1 MGTSKEIK
9 LNNFNHYGNTTM
21 TKATKTNELAMT
33 KEMATKLARGFK
45 TGIKNKSQVTA
56 ILTAALDAW
65 INRKEIAARDFILA
79 FWEALNGDKA
89 AVAVVRALMN
99 RLCKRINKENGNE
112 NAPALTVKDGELVDV
127 VPRGGKG
134 GDGGGDGDGDS
145 SFTAI
150 ETPKSIEIRGNV
162 AILSAHLKT
171 INDVAIRAALKQAIA
186 ELAAKL

>member
-1 MGTSKEIK
+1 
-9 LNNFNHYGNTTM
+9 M
-21 TKATKTNELAMT
+21 TKATTATTATTAPVLAMT
-33 KEMATKLARGFK
+33 NEMAVKLARGFK
-45 TGIKNKSQVTA
+45 TGIKNKTQVTA

-65 INRKEIAARDFILA
+65 INKKEIAARDFILA

-127 VPRGGKG
+127 VPRGGN
-134 GDGGGDGDGDS
+134 GGGEGEGEGN
-145 SFTAI
+145 SFTAK
-150 ETPKSIEIRGNV
+150 ETPKSIELRDNIE
-162 AILSAHLKT
+162 ILNAHLET

-186 ELAAKL
+186 ELIAKL

>member
-9 LNNFNHYGNTTM
+9 LNNFNQYGNTTM
-21 TKATKTNELAMT
+21 TKATNDLAMT
-33 KEMATKLARGFK
+33 KEIAIKLARGFK
-45 TGIKNKSQVTA
+45 TGIKNKEQVSA
-56 ILTAALDAW
+56 KLTETLDLW
-65 INRKEIAARDFILA
+65 ITKKDIAARDFILA
-79 FWEALNGDKA
+79 FWDALNGDKA
-89 AVAVVRALMN
+89 SIAVTRALIN
-99 RLCKRINKENGNE
+99 RICKRINKELGKQ
-112 NAPALTVKDGELVDV
+112 NAPALTVKDGELVEV
-127 VPRGGKG
+127 VPRGGN
-134 GDGGGDGDGDS
+134 GGGDGEGS